1 MFLHTPKAVPS
12 VLSSHTRSLG
22 RTFNR
27 QDEPASAA
35 EGCLSDHKKCPQGLK
50 PVLHRMVNVRA
61 EARTLQRVGSHAA
74 SKAPIFVGPFTARLK
89 SCLDTKPKCR
99 DSRKLACSPDLNL
112 PGSVLFAG
120 LLWANLLCR
129 FREWAGV

>member
-35 EGCLSDHKKCPQGLK
+35 EGCLSDRKKCPQGLK
-50 PVLHRMVNVRA
+50 PVLHRIVHVRA
-61 EARTLQRVGSHAA
+61 EARTLQRVGSHAD
-74 SKAPIFVGPFTARLK
+74 SLAPEVRLC
-89 SCLDTKPKCR
+89 SRLRRTQLGREMTSPHV
-99 DSRKLACSPDLNL
+99 SRKAYLS
-112 PGSVLFAG
+112 G
-120 LLWANLLCR
+120 
-129 FREWAGV
+129 